1 MYGWRGRIGAI
12 LGRPNAVCEP
22 EFNRMVPEGVS
33 VHGARM
39 TGHAIARYNDPK
51 VMKDMDGYA
60 GDCAEAMKEFR
71 PDVVVFTHNAASM
84 ATVAF
89 NKKIT
94 KTMEKKAGCPALT
107 TATALV
113 DALKAVKAKRIA
125 VTDPFPKPWLTEIV
139 RKFLEDPKVGFK
151 IVNSSSAKGDSP
163 QFITNMSPRVAYEF
177 ARKADHPKADAVVL
191 IANVWRTLEVIE
203 PLEQDL
209 GKPVITAN
217 QATIWAALRVLGVAA
232 VKGRYGSLFDI

>member
-22 EFNRMVPEGVS
+22 EFNKMVPEGVS

-94 KTMEKKAGCPALT
+94 KTMEKRAGCPALT

-113 DALKAVKAKRIA
+113 EGETIGVGTGGSKKSAAIDAAREA
-125 VTDPFPKPWLTEIV
+125 
-139 RKFLEDPKVGFK
+139 LEAIQGP
-151 IVNSSSAKGDSP
+151 
-163 QFITNMSPRVAYEF
+163 
-177 ARKADHPKADAVVL
+177 AD
-191 IANVWRTLEVIE
+191 T
-203 PLEQDL
+203 
-209 GKPVITAN
+209 
-217 QATIWAALRVLGVAA
+217 
-232 VKGRYGSLFDI
+232 